1 MLKVRRSAFIPP
13 LVMPDLIR
21 YPVRHPERSAAES
34 KDLLKKHH
42 EVIPQLKTK
51 NHLPHELVLS
61 EAEGIVNS
69 K

>member
-1 MLKVRRSAFIPP
+1 
-13 LVMPDLIR
+13 MPDLIR